1 MPNIEKTKVLVL
13 VMTYPLPS
21 RGYQELVCTAGITE
35 AGEWVRL
42 YPIDY
47 RYRPRDQQF
56 KKYQWIE
63 VELDPKGAGNDHRKE
78 SRRPVLESI
87 KILGERLSTKD
98 GWKERRAIIDKIPH
112 RTRKQLEEAYLMDKT
127 SLGIVRP
134 TKILDLEI
142 RDADSEWKPEWQNLF
157 QQMMLFGPQQKPLRK
172 IPYTFHYKF
181 LCDDSDKPHVAMC
194 EDWELGVLFLNEVE
208 RLGSE
213 EKAAE
218 SVKKKFFDEMCG
230 EGKDTR
236 FFMGTFFPYNTWL
249 VLGVFWPRK
258 QPKLLQQS
266 LF

>member
-181 LCDDSDKPHVAMC
+181 LCDDSYKPLVAMC

-208 RLGSE
+208 RLG
-213 EKAAE
+213 
-218 SVKKKFFDEMCG
+218 
-230 EGKDTR
+230 
-236 FFMGTFFPYNTWL
+236 
-249 VLGVFWPRK
+249 
-258 QPKLLQQS
+258 
-266 LF
+266 